1 MKRERWPLSQWV
13 KPSWL
18 AIIAVCILVLVSACG
33 TTTSNTVHIYDNAGV
48 LDQNK
53 VQSEASS
60 IPDSIDIYTVNTFT
74 GSKSAFDQET
84 RAKLGNNAN
93 LIVMAIDTVHHHM
106 AIVRGSNVPL
116 SGSQIQSAISAFAS
130 NYGNGDYTG
139 ATLASIDSMRNSLGT
154 TGGTGGSPFSGALG
168 VLCVGGLVILGLILL
183 SGFLLRRRM
192 GGFRGSAPMGMPY
205 QPPYPQQYPP
215 YPPNAYPPNYNQGP
229 GMSPWAAGGLGAAAG
244 GFLGYE
250 LGKEAG
256 EREANQQGDGGWVGG
271 SGDFGG
277 GNDGSGDFGGGS
289 GDFGG
294 GSGGFG
300 GGSGDFGGGSGDFG
314 GGSGDFGGGDF
325 GGGGSGDF

>member
-1 MKRERWPLSQWV
+1 MKREKWPLSQWV
-13 KPSWL
+13 KHSWL
-18 AIIAVCILVLVSACG
+18 AIIAVGILALVSACG
-33 TTTSNTVHIYDNAGV
+33 TTTSNTIHIYDNAGV

-60 IPDSIDIYTVNTFT
+60 LPGSIDIYTVNTFT
-74 GSKSAFDQET
+74 GSKTAFDQET
-84 RAKLGNNAN
+84 RAKLGNNAG

-139 ATLASIDSMRNSLGT
+139 ATLASIDSMRNSLGA
-154 TGGTGGSPFSGALG
+154 TGGTGGSPFSGVLG
-168 VLCVGGLVILGLILL
+168 LLCVGGLVILGLIVL

-192 GGFRGSAPMGMPY
+192 GRFGGGAPMGMPY

-229 GMSPWAAGGLGAAAG
+229 GMNPWVAGGLGAAAG

-256 EREANQQGDGGWVGG
+256 ERDANQQGQGDGGWVGG

-277 GNDGSGDFGGGS
+277 GNDGGGDFGGG
-289 GDFGG
+289 
-294 GSGGFG
+294 
-300 GGSGDFGGGSGDFG
+300 
-314 GGSGDFGGGDF
+314 GGGDF